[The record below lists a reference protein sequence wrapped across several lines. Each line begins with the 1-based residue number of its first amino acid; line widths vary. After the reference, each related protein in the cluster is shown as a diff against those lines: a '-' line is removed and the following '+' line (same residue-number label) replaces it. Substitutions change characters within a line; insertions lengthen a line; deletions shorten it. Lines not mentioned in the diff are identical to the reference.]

1 MHHAGRIAQP
11 IDQRGAA
18 ATLLALGRYTS
29 RIVLFSVGSGTVVEA
44 WKVKRITKGGWVWR
58 YGLPWAVVGA
68 ATSSAL
74 QLEPSQQ
81 PKLQQQEE
89 SPEGSDVAGG
99 GDDNGGRV
107 ATSAGEKLT
116 QEIDALGMYFIQ
128 PSILCERLI
137 RHHD

>member
-1 MHHAGRIAQP
+1 MAQP
-11 IDQRGAA
+11 IDRRGAV

-29 RIVLFSVGSGTVVEA
+29 RIVLFSVGSGTMVEA

-68 ATSSAL
+68 ATSSAV

-81 PKLQQQEE
+81 PKLQQQDKI
-89 SPEGSDVAGG
+89 PEGSEVDGG
-99 GDDNGGRV
+99 GDDNGGCV

-116 QEIDALGMYFIQ
+116 QEIDALGMYFLQTI
-128 PSILCERLI
+128 ILCERLM
-137 RHHD
+137 RRYD